1 MSTGNEVKTEGKEK
15 VVTTWQALIL
25 LGIIAFVM
33 SSFAQGVLVGGVR
46 VRGDFRIALMVIWLM
61 LFIACAILKINWGSV
76 WKACLAGIHSALGA
90 IMILVCVGALIGAW
104 MSSGTIAYVIRLG
117 LMLIHPSVFFLT
129 TLILTSLMSLFT
141 GTSTGSAATA
151 GVAMASVGV
160 AMGMPVGITAGAAIT
175 GALFGD
181 KISPLSDTTVYIAAL
196 HDIDLFSHIRSML
209 YTMIVPYTLSMLFF
223 LFLGLRHYGGAGV
236 EGMANVYDVIATL
249 DYTMRM
255 SPVTLIPLV
264 IVIILLLKKFPVVPA
279 LIIGAFSGG
288 LVAWLYQGVPFMRS
302 INLMHTGFNITRDLG
317 IAPEAILAV
326 TGNPEAA
333 RIVTLALNRGGIMEL
348 AAMLILVLF
357 AVGMGSILNKMGV
370 IEAIIAPFRDKLGNV
385 RRLTLFSL
393 FVSYLTGFLTS
404 TMTASNVLTSNLM
417 APVYREKGVAREVNA
432 RAAECGGTLG
442 APVIPYSSMSIIFV
456 GFLLPGMDQ
465 IEGWLSFVPF
475 LPLTYLASIAAIVC
489 AFLHKGIWYT
499 HAGGDNTRIS
509 REEHKRLYPDA
520 LPRQK

>member
-1 MSTGNEVKTEGKEK
+1 MSGNEEKEAKEKQK
-15 VVTTWQALIL
+15 VVTTVQALIL

-33 SSFAQGVLVGGVR
+33 TMFAQGTSVGAVL
-46 VRGDFRIALMVIWLM
+46 VRGDFRIALMVIWLV
-61 LFIACAILKINWGSV
+61 LFFACAILKIKWGLV
-76 WKACLAGIHSALGA
+76 WKECLAGIHSALGA
-90 IMILVCVGALIGAW
+90 VMILVCVGALIGAW
-104 MSSGTIAYVIRLG
+104 MSSGTIAYVIQLG

-160 AMGMPVGITAGAAIT
+160 AMGMPIGITAGAAIT

-196 HDIDLFSHIRSML
+196 HNIDIFSHIRSML
-209 YTMIVPYTLSMLFF
+209 YTMIVPYTLSMIFF
-223 LFLGLRHYGGAGV
+223 LVLGFRHYGGAGL
-236 EGMANVYDVIATL
+236 EGMTDVYDVIATL
-249 DYTMRM
+249 GYALNLT
-255 SPVTLIPLV
+255 PVTLIPLV
-264 IVIILLLKKFPVVPA
+264 IVIVLLVKKFPVVPA

-288 LVAWLYQGVPFMRS
+288 LIAWLYQGIPFMRS
-302 INLMHTGFNITRDLG
+302 INLMHTGFNMARDLG
-317 IAPEAILAV
+317 ISADALVAV

-348 AAMLILVLF
+348 AAMIILVLL
-357 AVGMGSILNKMGV
+357 AVGMGSILSKMGV
-370 IEAIIAPFRDKLGNV
+370 IEAIIAPFRDKLGSV
-385 RRLTLFSL
+385 MRLTLFSL

-417 APVYREKGVAREVNA
+417 SPVYKEKGVAREVNA

-442 APVIPYSSMSIIFV
+442 APLIPYSSMSIIFV

-489 AFLHKGIWYT
+489 ALLHKGIWYT
-499 HAGGDNTRIS
+499 HIGDDNTRIS
-509 REEHKRLYPDA
+509 REEHKKLYPDA
-520 LPRQK
+520 LPKQK